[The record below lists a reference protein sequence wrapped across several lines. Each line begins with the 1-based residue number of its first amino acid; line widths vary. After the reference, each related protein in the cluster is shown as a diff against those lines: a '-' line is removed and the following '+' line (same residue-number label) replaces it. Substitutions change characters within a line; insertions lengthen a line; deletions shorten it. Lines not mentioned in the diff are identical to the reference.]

1 MSNESPNKD
10 LKIVDLIKEG
20 KDYSLIRYA
29 KDSDIYRPIKES
41 VSKILGVVKDYKT
54 GKDASFDTT
63 GSIMYLNIQDICT
76 LCISSNEQRY
86 IRMVIKGAIPFE
98 LHDPLETFT
107 CEQISE
113 MIFQALVKYIEEE
126 LVDREY
132 VVTIQKVLERTIEIE
147 ASSESRAREII
158 SAKYNNN
165 EIVLDDFY
173 CSGLNIMVKR
183 KD

>member
-54 GKDASFDTT
+54 GKDASFDTIGYT
-63 GSIMYLNIQDICT
+63 TYLNIQDICT

-86 IRMVIKGAIPFE
+86 IQMVIKGAIPFE
-98 LHDPLETFT
+98 LHDPLEVFT

-126 LVDREY
+126 LVDKKY
-132 VVTIQKVLERTIEIE
+132 VVTIKTVLERTIEVE
-147 ASSESRAREII
+147 ASSESRAREIV

-165 EIVLDDFY
+165 EIGLYDFY
-173 CSGLNIMVKR
+173 CSDLNIMVKR